1 MMQDTK
7 NNTQLI
13 SKERISTL
21 KFSKNDVLQDA
32 DAKSRRYYAA
42 NRATILGNTYRNKS
56 MITFKT
62 ASGEIKCVEAALWGF
77 DKDFVLLK
85 SGMFLPLCAIL
96 EINYC

>member
-1 MMQDTK
+1 MLNQKKD
-7 NNTQLI
+7 TQLI
-13 SKERISTL
+13 NKERIPTL
-21 KFSKNDVLQDA
+21 KFSKKDVLQDP

-42 NRATILGNTYRNKS
+42 NRATILSNTFRTKS

-62 ASGEIKCVEAALWGF
+62 ETGEKKRVEAALWGL

-85 SGMFLPLCAIL
+85 SGMFLPLRSIL